1 MKPTSSFK
9 LSKTSKRFL
18 STIVDPHRR
27 GEAKRMAIQGELAAA
42 AAKFAKVDKS
52 SKE

>member
-1 MKPTSSFK
+1 MKPTSTYK
-9 LSKTSKRFL
+9 MTKTTKRYL
-18 STIVDPHRR
+18 ATIVDPHRR
-27 GEAKRMAIQGELAAA
+27 GEIKRMAIQGELAII